1 MDNVSASIRT
11 FATYGKLKKL
21 ALLVVAYKST
31 DEELGFLRKIFDKFD
46 ITNDGEISI
55 DEFKEALMVYQF
67 TDEELEY
74 MFEALDIDCTSKVHY
89 SEFLAGSLEAHGNID
104 EARIAEAFDRLDSD
118 DSGFITVENLREFLG
133 HNISREYL
141 DSIIDEAD
149 QTKDHKIDY
158 QEFLGLWNEKS
169 TSNLQDAMIDVFKR
183 RETFESSE
191 DFDFDIS
198 RSTSFDSSDD
208 GDPLGISLEHPEG
221 KGSYFF
227 AKEKEKSM
235 RGVWL

>member
-1 MDNVSASIRT
+1 M
-11 FATYGKLKKL
+11 
-21 ALLVVAYKST
+21 
-31 DEELGFLRKIFDKFD
+31 
-46 ITNDGEISI
+46 
-55 DEFKEALMVYQF
+55 
-67 TDEELEY
+67 
-74 MFEALDIDCTSKVHY
+74 DIDCLNSIRY

-141 DSIIDEAD
+141 DSVIDEVD
-149 QTKDHKIDY
+149 KTKTHKIDY

-169 TSNLQDAMIDVFKR
+169 TSNLQDAMIDVFRR

-191 DFDFDIS
+191 DLDLDMS
-198 RSTSFDSSDD
+198 RSSASFDSSDND
-208 GDPLGISLEHPEG
+208 CHLGMPIEHPEG